1 MMRLEMY
8 RELDAGRITTTALEI
23 SRRIAERFPGSGLSE
38 VSVGLCSLAD
48 ASALRAERLRR
59 PNLKIRIGVTATVLV
74 MVAIAASA
82 ALSVR
87 VPGGAMTLSD
97 LAQGLEAAVNDV
109 IFLGLALFFLLSLE
123 SRSKRRVALDGLNDL
138 RSIAHVIDMHQLTKD
153 PEIERR
159 LATDSDATGTLTR
172 VELAR
177 YLDYCSELLSI
188 TSKLAALHLQAFSDP
203 VVLDS
208 VNGIQALTVGLSGKI
223 WQKIMILDLIAAPES
238 GIQTSL

>member
-1 MMRLEMY
+1 MY
-8 RELDAGRITTTALEI
+8 RELDPGRIITTAREI
-23 SRRIAERFPGSGLSE
+23 SRRITERFPDSGLSD
-38 VSVGLCSLAD
+38 VSVGLCALAD

-59 PNLKIRIGVTATVLV
+59 PNLRIRIGVTATVLV
-74 MVAIAASA
+74 IVAIAASA
-82 ALSVR
+82 SLSVR

-109 IFLGLALFFLLSLE
+109 IFLGLAIFFLLSLE
-123 SRSKRRVALDGLNDL
+123 SRSKRRLALAGLNDL
-138 RSIAHVIDMHQLTKD
+138 RSLAHVIDMHQLTKD
-153 PEIERR
+153 PEIESR
-159 LATDSDATGTLTR
+159 LATEPDAARTMTR

-223 WQKIMILDLIAAPES
+223 WQKIMILDLIGLPES
-238 GIQTSL
+238 GNSRLKA